1 MITLIG
7 TDSRPLDFL
16 VFRDCIIEII
26 TLTVALGKSD
36 GFECLSCFLFGLN
49 LDDSYSTAYYSSTVF
64 LSGSGFD
71 RLPIDFRIIP
81 DDFSRTYM

>member
-7 TDSRPLDFL
+7 TDSRPLDYL
-16 VFRDCIIEII
+16 VFRNCIIEII

-36 GFECLSCFLFGLN
+36 GFEYLSCFLFGLN
-49 LDDSYSTAYYSSTVF
+49 LDDSYNTAYNSSTVF
-64 LSGSGFD
+64 LSGFGFD
-71 RLPIDFRIIP
+71 RFPIDFGVIP